1 MEQRDLQILNDKEP
15 KKSSKK
21 ASLKLKKPS
30 KLKTVRNTA
39 QGDEELLKAENPMPA
54 ENSLS
59 QALALQEEPAQE
71 APAQRASARGNSS
84 RGAPSRGASARGD
97 SSRGASSRRAK
108 ARGDSSQKAP
118 APQSPPQEQQKTHYD
133 EDNPLAMALSKQ
145 FQMRNAKSSRSKNP
159 SPMHIHLIQSE
170 SLRVAQDKIKELEEE
185 LIQIRKHNESVL
197 SASEILK
204 SNNVSLKQDLENIE
218 HKNNEQKNSF
228 KEEKEILMSALSS
241 AKENIDKLKAK
252 NKELDKKISGYFYN
266 LRNRES
272 SLEGRIEILKM
283 ENSILQREKD
293 NKILKFKKD
302 IENNK
307 YKMESLHKENQE
319 LKALLRKL
327 KDSSSRAVSALRATV
342 FNLEGAK
349 EPDNTIFTK
358 DNLSKK

>member
-1 MEQRDLQILNDKEP
+1 MGQKTQRALEGLIKDIE
-15 KKSSKK
+15 SKK
-21 ASLKLKKPS
+21 TSKKPQ
-30 KLKTVRNTA
+30 LKTVRNTV
-39 QGDEELLKAENPMPA
+39 QSDEELLKAENLAPD
-54 ENSLS
+54 ESSLGPT
-59 QALALQEEPAQE
+59 LAIQE
-71 APAQRASARGNSS
+71 ASEQEAKTRGAKARGN
-84 RGAPSRGASARGD
+84 

-108 ARGDSSQKAP
+108 AP
-118 APQSPPQEQQKTHYD
+118 APKSPPQEQQKTHYD
-133 EDNPLAMALSKQ
+133 EDNPLTMALSKQ
-145 FQMRNAKSSRSKNP
+145 FQMRNSKSSRSKNP